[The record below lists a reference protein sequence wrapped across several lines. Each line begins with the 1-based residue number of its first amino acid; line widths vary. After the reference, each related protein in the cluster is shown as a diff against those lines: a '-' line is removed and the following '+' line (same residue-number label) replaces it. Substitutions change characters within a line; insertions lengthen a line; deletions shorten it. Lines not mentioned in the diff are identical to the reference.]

1 MPEEKSING
10 GELNPAIITQDDEF
24 NKFLMTLPENQRQTP
39 ESKYYTYK
47 MWKIAGKPKDFN
59 QAIDMGLY
67 HWNAND
73 KSYHGNSVIYDEESD
88 VYHFLKPKDHSTVQ
102 YELDWYNKGITT
114 DDSGNQYELA
124 GDSKAEWEDFRR
136 NYYLDSSGD
145 DYTYRRRPTLGVS
158 NKARNGIMAALEN
171 GVKAALEN
179 KLSSIN
185 QSLQESR
192 VNKFAPGGPV
202 GAGQATYNHPKYNHK
217 EEAAMYSYLR
227 ERGIPHTQ
235 ASAIMGNIAVESMLD
250 PNISQIGGG
259 REYGYPLG
267 EWGAS
272 LLKTDGSVKGAS
284 IPTAGSSYWE
294 YSPFWEMWKSTK
306 FEDGGR
312 ILSGEESTEST
323 LSGESIDDTGILD
336 RIKGWFTKSDDSTE
350 EVIDDFEDPTYLTY
364 KGAPNVLRMYLTQN
378 RYGKYNTKS
387 KGVYGDTHYDA
398 VESRYFNITQSMK
411 DKGFSKEEINRLA
424 PFLVTQM
431 ILEGGYRVNA
441 PGNNFGGMLD
451 PKTREK
457 LEFDTDKEFYSAY
470 LDNLDKRWGDEY
482 LGEGNGWRNSKTLK
496 EYADII
502 NREDLNLYSEE
513 KFNEYNRTHPENPA
527 YLYTPVWEN
536 NGTGLMS
543 DAKFGGIQDRVN
555 GLIELIKLRQSE
567 FRDLSRS
574 NGWLKSMS
582 LEDIMKMQEEKLSQ
596 GGK

>member
-39 ESKYYTYK
+39 ENKYYTYK

-145 DYTYRRRPTLGVS
+145 GYAYRRRPTLGVS
-158 NKARNGIMAALEN
+158 DKARNGIMAALEN

-192 VNKFAPGGPV
+192 VNKFGPGGPK
-202 GAGQATYNHPKYNHK
+202 GAGQATYNHPKYNRK

-259 REYGYPLG
+259 GGYGLIQATNKSRKKAFINYDGQPYEFGSDISPETQRQLDYIVDKGLNTFTSG
-267 EWGAS
+267 EWRGNENIARARKARERFLKETNIDKAS
-272 LLKTDGSVKGAS
+272 K
-284 IPTAGSSYWE
+284 I
-294 YSPFWEMWKSTK
+294 F
-306 FEDGGR
+306 
-312 ILSGEESTEST
+312 TEN
-323 LSGESIDDTGILD
+323 
-336 RIKGWFTKSDDSTE
+336 
-350 EVIDDFEDPTYLTY
+350 YLR
-364 KGAPNVLRMYLTQN
+364 P
-378 RYGKYNTKS
+378 GKPHEKRRRS
-387 KGVYGDTHYDA
+387 M
-398 VESRYFNITQSMK
+398 SRYFNDNYATTESA
-411 DKGFSKEEINRLA
+411 L
-424 PFLVTQM
+424 
-431 ILEGGYRVNA
+431 
-441 PGNNFGGMLD
+441 
-451 PKTREK
+451 
-457 LEFDTDKEFYSAY
+457 KEF
-470 LDNLDKRWGDEY
+470 
-482 LGEGNGWRNSKTLK
+482 
-496 EYADII
+496 
-502 NREDLNLYSEE
+502 
-513 KFNEYNRTHPENPA
+513 ENA
-527 YLYTPVWEN
+527 FLFEN
-536 NGTGLMS
+536 N
-543 DAKFGGIQDRVN
+543 
-555 GLIELIKLRQSE
+555 
-567 FRDLSRS
+567 
-574 NGWLKSMS
+574 
-582 LEDIMKMQEEKLSQ
+582 
-596 GGK
+596 